1 MNCPNCNETF
11 RLCADYASHLQR
23 CRPLDVDPAITE
35 SLLAR
40 LNAATAPLSLELGA
54 IEAEEAA
61 RPLLVA

>member
-1 MNCPNCNETF
+1 MKCPNCSERF
-11 RLCADYASHLQR
+11 RLVADYASHLQR